1 MPSAFKAD
9 FAAHVLRAGGVV
21 AYPTEAIWG
30 LGCDPHNPLAVAKLL
45 MLKERSV
52 SKGLILIA
60 ASIEQCADYLE
71 GLSRQEYQ
79 MLEASWPGHVT
90 WLVPDNG
97 MAPSWVRGDS
107 DKVAIRVSAHP
118 VVVDLCRSF
127 GGPIVS
133 TSANI
138 SGQTPIENSW
148 QFRKTFGK
156 KLDFYLG
163 GALGGGCKPSEIRD
177 LETGQ
182 VIRQG

>member
-1 MPSAFKAD
+1 MPSAFKTDLA
-9 FAAHVLRAGGVV
+9 VRRLRSGGVI

-30 LGCDPHNPLAVAKLL
+30 LGCDPHNPYAVAKLL
-45 MLKERSV
+45 MLKERSL

-60 ASIEQCADYLE
+60 GSIEQCADYLE
-71 GLSRQEYQ
+71 GISPSQRQK
-79 MLEASWPGHVT
+79 LEASWPGHVT

-97 MAPSWVRGDS
+97 EAPSWVRGDS

-118 VVVDLCRSF
+118 VVASLCRRF

-138 SGQTPIENSW
+138 SGQAPIKNSW
-148 QFRKTFGK
+148 QFQKTFGG
-156 KLDFYLG
+156 KLDFYLNGPLG
-163 GALGGGCKPSEIRD
+163 GAGNPSEIRD

-182 VIRQG
+182 VIRRG